1 MDLLANLALGFEA
14 ALTLQNLGYATL
26 GVVLGTAIGVLP
38 GLGPVPTIAMLLPL
52 TYALP
57 PETAVIMLAG
67 IFYGS
72 QYGGSTTSIL
82 VNIPGESSSVVTCLD
97 GHKMARNGQAGLAL
111 ATAALSSFFAGCVAT
126 VLLAAFAPTLAS
138 VAFKFGPAEYFS
150 LMVLGLLG
158 AVALAH
164 GSVLQAICMILFG
177 ILLGLVGTDITSG
190 GQRFTMGFSEL
201 FDGIEFVALA
211 MGLFGLAEVIGNAGR
226 QDDRQLVTK
235 RVAGLWPS
243 RKDLR
248 RMSAPAIRGTA
259 LGSLLGLLPGGGAT
273 LSSFAAYALEK
284 KVSRRPQDFG
294 TGVLEGVAAPEAAN
308 NAASQTSFIPML
320 TLGLPSNAVMALMIG
335 ALMMHNIQP
344 GPQVIT
350 TNPQLFWGLV
360 ASMWIGNVILV
371 VLNLPMIFIWV
382 KMLSIPYRYLY
393 PSIILVSCV
402 GVFSVT
408 NDVFGVFMMAAFGAI
423 GYILLR
429 LDCEVAPMLLGFVLG
444 QSLEA
449 YFRRAML
456 ISDGSLWVFLE
467 RPLSAVMLVLAAA
480 IVVTFFIPTMTRKR
494 TEVFQE
500 AE

>member
-1 MDLLANLALGFEA
+1 MDLLANLVLGFEA

-57 PETAVIMLAG
+57 PESAVIMLAG

-126 VLLAAFAPTLAS
+126 VLLAAFAPTLAA

-150 LMVLGLLG
+150 LMILGLLG
-158 AVALAH
+158 AVALAS
-164 GSVLQAICMILFG
+164 GSVLHAICMILFG

-211 MGLFGLAEVIGNAGR
+211 MGLFGLAEVISNAGR

-235 RVAGLWPS
+235 KLSGLWPS

-248 RMSAPAIRGTA
+248 RMMAPAARGTA

-284 KVSRRPQDFG
+284 RVSKRPRDFG

-320 TLGLPSNAVMALMIG
+320 TLGMPSNAVMALMIG
-335 ALMMHNIQP
+335 ALMLHNIQP

-371 VLNLPMIFIWV
+371 VLNLPMIFVWV
-382 KMLSIPYRYLY
+382 KMLSIPYRYLF
-393 PSIILVSCV
+393 PSIILISCF

-423 GYILLR
+423 GYILVR

-456 ISDGSLWVFLE
+456 ISDGSLWVFVE
-467 RPLSAVMLVLAAA
+467 RPLSAAMLILAAA
-480 IVVTFFIPTMTRKR
+480 IVMTFFIPTMTRKR
-494 TEVFQE
+494 TEVFRE